1 MSKTSTK
8 RLAKTL
14 AKKARE
20 KELFLL
26 FKEFMREVEEIEF
39 FIFKKIKN
47 SKEFK
52 NYISKLED
60 RKLPKLFSDE
70 ELKVQCIYER
80 I

>member
-1 MSKTSTK
+1 MSKT
-8 RLAKTL
+8 LAKTL

-47 SKEFK
+47 
-52 NYISKLED
+52 YISKLED

-70 ELKVQCIYER
+70 ELKVQCVYER

>member
-39 FIFKKIKN
+39 LYLKK
-47 SKEFK
+47 
-52 NYISKLED
+52 
-60 RKLPKLFSDE
+60 
-70 ELKVQCIYER
+70 
-80 I
+80 

>member
-1 MSKTSTK
+1 MSKKTSKNTS
-8 RLAKTL
+8 
-14 AKKARE
+14 KKARE

-60 RKLPKLFSDE
+60 GKLPKLFSDE
-70 ELKVQCIYER
+70 ELKVQCVYER
-80 I
+80 IK